1 MFSLTFS
8 YSSSESTKIFFLY
21 LSGKR
26 ILDISLST
34 VTIGHLGGDLFDE
47 RIVDW
52 LAENFKRNEGI
63 ELLIDKQA
71 LQRLTETAE
80 RAKI

>member
-1 MFSLTFS
+1 MREL
-8 YSSSESTKIFFLY
+8 
-21 LSGKR
+21 
-26 ILDISLST
+26 
-34 VTIGHLGGDLFDE
+34 VQ